1 MVLQTIN
8 RTQRYLFSRMR
19 KLFFAI
25 ETKWRVVLANA
36 NNYNRSPEV
45 FKKKNVLLKTT
56 CMLRGDTGFRFHF
69 LDTQYIL
76 HRIL

>member
-45 FKKKNVLLKTT
+45 FKKKCVVKN
-56 CMLRGDTGFRFHF
+56 H
-69 LDTQYIL
+69 L
-76 HRIL
+76 HAAW

>member
-36 NNYNRSPEV
+36 N
-45 FKKKNVLLKTT
+45 KL
-56 CMLRGDTGFRFHF
+56 
-69 LDTQYIL
+69 Q
-76 HRIL
+76 